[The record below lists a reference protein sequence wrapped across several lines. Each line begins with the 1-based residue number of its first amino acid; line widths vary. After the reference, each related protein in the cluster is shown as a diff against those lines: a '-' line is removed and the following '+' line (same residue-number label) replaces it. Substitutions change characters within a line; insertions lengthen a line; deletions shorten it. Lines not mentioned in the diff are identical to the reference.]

1 MKQSVSRS
9 WKGRLTTLPG
19 KERSRSSPRDCN
31 PQKPWQQV
39 GNATLQSSPEGYNPS
54 HEKSLSSLGLR
65 PPVSVVTVRVVQC
78 TQSESESIRSICV
91 YPSVRV
97 DPTRSDSTRLGLVSP
112 KVGPSYGKSV
122 CERLKLV
129 TRGTTSCNVCFSTN
143 VARYC
148 SLLNDNGVTCW
159 MAMKAF
165 NFCRTRIKNYFHF
178 WRQIWKWRM
187 TKSSCHCVLQALL
200 ALVPFKLR
208 WIFTITCCGRP
219 I

>member
-1 MKQSVSRS
+1 MKRQVNYVARQGEVAVLS
-9 WKGRLTTLPG
+9 KG
-19 KERSRSSPRDCN
+19 
-31 PQKPWQQV
+31 
-39 GNATLQSSPEGYNPS
+39 LQSPKAVTTSWQCNVTILSRGLQSLTREVLILSGVAPPGFCGNREGCSMHPIWVWIDPIDLCVPVGPS
-54 HEKSLSSLGLR
+54 
-65 PPVSVVTVRVVQC
+65 
-78 TQSESESIRSICV
+78 
-91 YPSVRV
+91 
-97 DPTRSDSTRLGLVSP
+97 RSDSTRLGLVSP

-148 SLLNDNGVTCW
+148 SLLNDNGATCW